1 MLDCCGVSS
10 PSDPNQSLYDL
21 EDSEMSN
28 YPYRELIGSLMYLA
42 VGTRPDI
49 AHAVGV
55 VSRFMENP
63 RMIHERATKRIVKY
77 IKKTLNFG
85 ILYTSSKSIEAQSK
99 AMLIMRDA

>member
-1 MLDCCGVSS
+1 M
-10 PSDPNQSLYDL
+10 
-21 EDSEMSN
+21 SE
-28 YPYRELIGSLMYLA
+28 REFRDKRDGRRMFFGLGNRAKS
-42 VGTRPDI
+42 RS
-49 AHAVGV
+49 HAVGV